1 MIEQSNANSDDPKVR
16 SSLISLIV
24 KYYLT
29 QFKKKM
35 KIISHENHTYIFIW
49 YEKEN
54 EWDIDRVFF
63 SGLVVFNFSFFGF
76 CI

>member
-29 QFKKKM
+29 QLKKNENN
-35 KIISHENHTYIFIW
+35 ISWKSYLDFYLIRERKWMRYW
-49 YEKEN
+49 
-54 EWDIDRVFF
+54 
-63 SGLVVFNFSFFGF
+63 
-76 CI
+76 

>member
-29 QFKKKM
+29 QFLKKM
-35 KIISHENHTYIFIW
+35 KIISHENHT
-49 YEKEN
+49 
-54 EWDIDRVFF
+54 
-63 SGLVVFNFSFFGF
+63 
-76 CI
+76 

>member
-29 QFKKKM
+29 QLKKKM
-35 KIISHENHTYIFIW
+35 KIISHENHTYIFI
-49 YEKEN
+49 
-54 EWDIDRVFF
+54 
-63 SGLVVFNFSFFGF
+63 
-76 CI
+76 

>member
-29 QFKKKM
+29 QLRKNENN
-35 KIISHENHTYIFIW
+35 ISWKSYLDFYLIRERKWMRYW
-49 YEKEN
+49 
-54 EWDIDRVFF
+54 
-63 SGLVVFNFSFFGF
+63 
-76 CI
+76 